1 MTFKLVRKRL
11 VALSSKGDSMGKAAW
26 ECADTTALWG
36 Q

>member
-1 MTFKLVRKRL
+1 MTLVKKRL
-11 VALSSKGDSMGKAAW
+11 VALPSKETSMGKAAW